1 MQLNPLA
8 GTARA
13 SEKRRET
20 CTSFLR
26 RAFPVFFHEKSQQLT
41 MVRRM
46 GAYTQLWGATIVSP
60 EEINGEVHIGFSD
73 RVQVLI
79 LWQFLVPW
87 GKIGSA
93 DERASNREL
102 EDEVIAYIR
111 EQIKDF

>member
-1 MQLNPLA
+1 
-8 GTARA
+8 
-13 SEKRRET
+13 
-20 CTSFLR
+20 
-26 RAFPVFFHEKSQQLT
+26 
-41 MVRRM
+41 M

>member
-1 MQLNPLA
+1 
-8 GTARA
+8 
-13 SEKRRET
+13 
-20 CTSFLR
+20 
-26 RAFPVFFHEKSQQLT
+26 

-111 EQIKDF
+111 EQIKDFLVSVEDSSPFSIDKRYSVEAEL